1 MFKVVI
7 SNKHHNTTLCK
18 YLELLGIS
26 VQRRK
31 QLLSMNT
38 CYVNKVLS
46 SGDTVLQENDLVEL
60 DLSIFEVQ
68 KYKPSEF
75 NLTILYEDEYI
86 IAIDKPAG
94 YIVYDAEDEKISICN
109 FLRYYYKQ
117 YKKKTDIVPVHRLDT
132 DTSGCLIFAK
142 DVVTASG
149 LSRSFEKN
157 EITKRYVA
165 KVSGAMNKEGCIN
178 KNIGKDRH
186 VNNKMVVCERGK
198 QALTKYRLVDS
209 NNKFSLVEAIPVTG
223 RTHQIR
229 VHLASI
235 GNPIVGDKTYGSKV
249 SNERILLHCQ
259 YISFMHPIKEKA
271 LTVYAPMPEEF
282 KL

>member
-1 MFKVVI
+1 MFKIVI
-7 SNKHHNTTLCK
+7 DHTNHNLTLCK
-18 YLELLGIS
+18 YLEKLGIS

-31 QLLSMNT
+31 QLLNTNT
-38 CYVNKVLS
+38 CFINKVLATS
-46 SGDTVLQENDLVEL
+46 EDILHENDLLEL

-68 KYKPSEF
+68 KYKPVEY
-75 NLTILYEDEYI
+75 NLTIVYEDDYI
-86 IAIDKPAG
+86 IVIDKPSG
-94 YIVYDAEDEKISICN
+94 YIVYDTEDEKVSICN
-109 FLRYYYKQ
+109 FLRYYYKK
-117 YKKKTDIVPVHRLDT
+117 YKKNCDIIPVHRLDI

-142 DVVTASG
+142 DVVSASG

-165 KVSGAMNKEGCIN
+165 KVSGVVNNEGCIN

-186 VNNKMVVCERGK
+186 VNNKMVVCGGGR
-198 QALTKYRLVDS
+198 QALTKYKLLDT
-209 NNKFSLVEAIPVTG
+209 NKKISLVEAIPVTG

-235 GNPIVGDKTYGSKV
+235 GNPIIGDKTYGSKV
-249 SNERILLHCQ
+249 ANDRILLHCQ
-259 YISFMHPIKEKA
+259 YISFVHPIKEKA

-282 KL
+282 RL

>member
-18 YLELLGIS
+18 YLESLGIS

-38 CYVNKVLS
+38 CYVNKVLANC
-46 SGDTVLQENDLVEL
+46 DTVLQENDLVEL

-68 KYKPSEF
+68 KYKPCEY

-94 YIVYDAEDEKISICN
+94 YIVYDTEDEKTSICN
-109 FLRYYYKQ
+109 FLRYYFKQ
-117 YKKKTDIVPVHRLDT
+117 YKKKVDIIPVHRLDT

-165 KVSGAMNKEGCIN
+165 KVTGAMNKEGCIN

-186 VNNKMVVCERGK
+186 INNKMVVCERGK
-198 QALTKYRLVDS
+198 QALTKYRLLETT
-209 NNKFSLVEAIPVTG
+209 NKLSLVEAIPVTG

-235 GNPIVGDKTYGSKV
+235 GNPIIGDKVYGSKV
-249 SNERILLHCQ
+249 SNDRILLHCQ

-271 LTVYAPMPEEF
+271 LTIYAPMPEEF